1 MSEAESWYRQG
12 NDLMMKEKNEAALS
26 AYDRATGLDPNHVS
40 AWNNKGI
47 ALFRMRRFQDAI
59 DCYDKALSLNPDH
72 ANAWFNKAKALRGLG
87 QTFLDKANED
97 RVTAAKMI
105 NQSLAIFNSADECY
119 SKGESISSKQ
129 S

>member
-12 NDLMMKEKNEAALS
+12 NEFMMKEKNEDALAA
-26 AYDRATGLDPNHVS
+26 YERATDLDPNNIG

-47 ALFRMRRFQDAI
+47 ALFRLRRYQDAI
-59 DCYDKALSLNPDH
+59 DCYDKALALNPDH
-72 ANAWFNKAKALRGLG
+72 ANAWYNKAKALRGLG

-119 SKGESISSKQ
+119 NKGELLSANKP
-129 S
+129 